1 MSSNANASV
10 TNVSVAGVAVADG
23 NSLENTQLHLLPR
36 LVHQSVWKMAY
47 QAALL
52 ISDALMLLLGF
63 ALAYWLR
70 FYGGIPVFQNVIP
83 SMEHYMRLVLILIP
97 VWLGL
102 FALLRLYDF
111 HILLSGTTE
120 YSRALN
126 GCTSGMMIVVAA
138 SFIVPEFI
146 IARAWLLMS
155 WIFSTALVSSN
166 RWFLRRL
173 AHALRQQGWFLTPA
187 LIVGTNAEAISL
199 ANQLRNSMYSG
210 FIVLGFID
218 EKVNVPTD
226 QRMRSIIGLPV
237 LGTIDD
243 ITTIVHERKIEE
255 IVVATTALSR
265 EQLLSTS
272 LNLSGI
278 PGLNLSLSSGLY
290 EIFTTGMKVSTR
302 NAVPLMSFNRM
313 RLDPMET
320 ALKAALDY
328 SIVLL
333 ASLLLLPLISILAL
347 AVKLDSPGPIL
358 YRRRV
363 LGVSGK
369 EFDAFKFRTM
379 HVNGDEILAQ
389 HPELLAELRAT
400 HKLKVDPRI
409 TRVGKLLRRTSLD
422 ELPQFINILLGQMS
436 LVGPRMISPA
446 EAEMYGQMRQN
457 LLTVKPGL
465 TGLWQVSGRSDLSY
479 NDRVQLDMQYIRNYS
494 IWLDLQILFFQ
505 TLPAVLKG
513 SGAY

>member
-1 MSSNANASV
+1 MSSNAKASLSNASAV
-10 TNVSVAGVAVADG
+10 GVAVADS
-23 NSLENTQLHLLPR
+23 NSVDSSHLQLLPR
-36 LVHQSVWKMAY
+36 IVHKSVWKVAY
-47 QAALL
+47 QGALL
-52 ISDALMLLLGF
+52 LSDALMLLLGF

-70 FYGGIPVFQNVIP
+70 FYTGIPVFQDVIP
-83 SMEHYMRLVLILIP
+83 AVEQYIRLILILIP

-111 HILLSGTTE
+111 QILLSGTSE

-138 SFIVPEFI
+138 SFISPEFT

-155 WIFSTALVSSN
+155 WIFSTVLVSSN
-166 RWFLRRL
+166 RWFLRRV

-218 EKVNVPTD
+218 EKEDSQPD
-226 QRMRSIIGLPV
+226 QRPRSIIGLPV
-237 LGTIDD
+237 LGSIHDLAH
-243 ITTIVHERKIEE
+243 IVQKRNAEE
-255 IVVATTALSR
+255 IVIATTALSR
-265 EQLLSTS
+265 EQLLSAT
-272 LNLSGI
+272 LELSAMQEI
-278 PGLNLSLSSGLY
+278 NVSLSSGLY
-290 EIFTTGMKVSTR
+290 EIFTTGMNVVTR
-302 NAVPLMSFNRM
+302 NSVPLMSFNRL

-320 ALKAALDY
+320 LLKGLLDY
-328 SIVLL
+328 SIVILG
-333 ASLLLLPLISILAL
+333 SLLLLPLITLLAL
-347 AVKLDSPGPIL
+347 AVKFDSPGPIL

-363 LGVSGK
+363 LGVGGK

-389 HPELLAELRAT
+389 HPDLLVELQTT
-400 HKLKVDPRI
+400 HKLKEDPRI
-409 TRVGKLLRRTSLD
+409 TRIGKLLRRTSLD

-465 TGLWQVSGRSDLSY
+465 TGLWQVSGRSDLTY